1 VRARTEPGKIPGM
14 GTGAFPAGF
23 FDRADPGQPGDAGFD
38 ATAVEALRDF
48 YDDLGIDGRVLDLCA
63 PSADHFNVPP
73 DELIAGDCSAALP
86 FPDTSFDDALCCE
99 GLASLSQPLDTL
111 AEVARVLRPG
121 GHLVCTFSSRR
132 RPPGAIRGWL
142 AADDAGRVRIARRY
156 FELTPGFGPAES
168 DLRSSLSG
176 EGDRLWAVWATR
188 RGAA

>member
-1 VRARTEPGKIPGM
+1 M

-63 PSADHFNVPP
+63 PSADHFNIPP
-73 DELIAGDCSAALP
+73 DELVAHCFEDELP
-86 FPDTSFDDALCCE
+86 FAPGSFDDALCCE
-99 GLASLSQPLDTL
+99 GLASLTRPLEAF
-111 AEVARVLRPG
+111 AEVARVLQPG
-121 GHLVCTFSSRR
+121 GRLVCTFSSRR
-132 RPPGAIRGWL
+132 RPKDAIRGWL

-156 FELTPGFGPAES
+156 FELTPGFGPPES
-168 DLRSSLSG
+168 DLRSSLTG

-188 RGAA
+188 RDAA